1 MMGVKNGGSNGG
13 HWFFY
18 GIFPWGYI
26 YIIYYIYNDI
36 YNDIYDIMIYIN
48 ICVRKKKT
56 QINVHLRDFCFLS
69 SFCENMSV
77 IAPLLAFLH
86 FVHFEAEHMSVFPRE
101 ISVITLDKS
110 VNTRASSFR
119 LAFSS
124 SSEHKKSE

>member
-1 MMGVKNGGSNGG
+1 MR
-13 HWFFY
+13 
-18 GIFPWGYI
+18 YI
-26 YIIYYIYNDI
+26 YIS
-36 YNDIYDIMIYIN
+36 
-48 ICVRKKKT
+48 VSAKKKT

-86 FVHFEAEHMSVFPRE
+86 FVHFEAEHMSVFSRE